1 MIQSRLI
8 QSKSIQ
14 KIRTICR
21 QFLLFFVVALVVCCS
36 LTEVASASAIKTV
49 RSFHNAQKTRV
60 VLDLDSKPNYATSL
74 SQNRAVFSIRVR
86 NLSKAALSP
95 SKVPLSSQS
104 CVKAVQRRIE
114 KNDVRYLFSLNG
126 CAVPKTFVLAPKG
139 GNNDYRL
146 VIDFENGDSSG
157 ANSASS
163 SSSNSTSK
171 NSSSNLSNAST
182 TKIVTKTD
190 GTVIKDTVVSSTKTV
205 NGKLDTSVPLS
216 TYERDLFIKYSTV
229 SKDGFRSMS
238 TANAQKYQQELTKL
252 RSDYKKAQA
261 QKTAEQG
268 RVKTTITK
276 NTKTNTKSKIQSQ
289 DVEELV
295 SDASAPPVPVQATP
309 VSRPF
314 IIAIDAGHG
323 GKDPGAIGKRGVRE
337 KNVTLAISKALYSY
351 INSNKQFRGTLTRSR
366 DVFVDL
372 DRRSEI
378 ARLRKADLLIS
389 IHADSVASGSSTARG
404 ASVLVL
410 SENRAV
416 RENGKILRNNNQ
428 KKLIG
433 GAGEVMDQSVGNPYL
448 ATAILDMSSTNSRSE
463 GNLLAQEILHQLS
476 AFTHVRKSQPIKAS
490 LAVLKAPDIPSLLI
504 ETGYLSNRYE
514 EIQLNQPNY
523 QKQIAYRIYLG
534 IKSYYEKYPAQ
545 KLRSR
550 QESYART
557 KNMTNNKGT
566 TKSVTVK
573 KGESLGLIAKRY
585 GTTTAQ
591 LKKLNSLK
599 SDTVHVGQVLY
610 LP

>member
-1 MIQSRLI
+1 M
-8 QSKSIQ
+8 
-14 KIRTICR
+14 
-21 QFLLFFVVALVVCCS
+21 VCCTF
-36 LTEVASASAIKTV
+36 TEVASASAIKSV

-86 NLSKAALSP
+86 NLSKVALSP
-95 SKVPLSSQS
+95 SNVPLSSQS
-104 CVKAVQRRIE
+104 CVRGVQRRIE
-114 KNDVRYLFSLNG
+114 KNDVRYLFSLNR

-146 VIDFENGDSSG
+146 VIDFENSSEATFS
-157 ANSASS
+157 ANA
-163 SSSNSTSK
+163 TVK
-171 NSSSNLSNAST
+171 NT
-182 TKIVTKTD
+182 VTKTASN
-190 GTVIKDTVVSSTKTV
+190 GTVIKDTVVSTSKTV
-205 NGKLDTSVPLS
+205 NGKLDTTVPLS
-216 TYERDLFIKYSTV
+216 TYERDLFIKYTTV

-238 TANAQKYQQELTKL
+238 TANAAKYQQELAKL

-261 QKTAEQG
+261 QKTSEQG

-276 NTKTNTKSKIQSQ
+276 NTKTNTKTKIQSH

-416 RENGKILRNNNQ
+416 RENGKILRNNKQ

-557 KNMTNNKGT
+557 KNMTKNGGT
-566 TKSVTVK
+566 AKSVTVK
-573 KGESLGLIAKRY
+573 KGESLGLIAKQY
-585 GTTTAQ
+585 GTTIAQ

>member
-1 MIQSRLI
+1 M
-8 QSKSIQ
+8 
-14 KIRTICR
+14 
-21 QFLLFFVVALVVCCS
+21 VCCTF
-36 LTEVASASAIKTV
+36 TEVASASAIKSV
-49 RSFHNAQKTRV
+49 RSFHNAHKTRV

-95 SKVPLSSQS
+95 SNVPLSSQS
-104 CVKAVQRRIE
+104 CVRGVQRRIE
-114 KNDVRYLFSLNG
+114 KNDVRYLFSLNR
-126 CAVPKTFVLAPKG
+126 CAVPKIFVLAPKG

-146 VIDFENGDSSG
+146 VIDFENSSEATFS
-157 ANSASS
+157 ANA
-163 SSSNSTSK
+163 TVK
-171 NSSSNLSNAST
+171 NT
-182 TKIVTKTD
+182 VTKTASN
-190 GTVIKDTVVSSTKTV
+190 GTVIKDTVVSTSKTV
-205 NGKLDTSVPLS
+205 NGKLDTTVPLS
-216 TYERDLFIKYSTV
+216 TYERDLFIKYTTV

-238 TANAQKYQQELTKL
+238 TANAAKYQQELAKL

-261 QKTAEQG
+261 QKTSEQG

-276 NTKTNTKSKIQSQ
+276 NTKTNTKTKIQSH

-416 RENGKILRNNNQ
+416 RENGKILRNNKQ

-557 KNMTNNKGT
+557 KNMTKNGGT
-566 TKSVTVK
+566 AKSVTVK

-585 GTTTAQ
+585 GTTIAQ

>member
-1 MIQSRLI
+1 MNNFCKLI

-21 QFLLFFVVALVVCCS
+21 QFLLFFAVALVVCCTF
-36 LTEVASASAIKTV
+36 TEVASASAIKSV

-74 SQNRAVFSIRVR
+74 SQNRAVFSIRIR

-95 SKVPLSSQS
+95 SNVPLSSQS
-104 CVKAVQRRIE
+104 CVRGVQRRIE
-114 KNDVRYLFSLNG
+114 KNDVRYLFSLNR

-146 VIDFENGDSSG
+146 VIDFENISEATFS
-157 ANSASS
+157 ANA
-163 SSSNSTSK
+163 TVK
-171 NSSSNLSNAST
+171 NT
-182 TKIVTKTD
+182 VTKTASN
-190 GTVIKDTVVSSTKTV
+190 GTVIKDTVVSTSKTV
-205 NGKLDTSVPLS
+205 NGKLDTTVPLS
-216 TYERDLFIKYSTV
+216 TYERDLFIKYTTV
-229 SKDGFRSMS
+229 SRDGFRSMS
-238 TANAQKYQQELTKL
+238 TANAAKYQQELAKL

-261 QKTAEQG
+261 QKIAEQG
-268 RVKTTITK
+268 RVKSTITK
-276 NTKTNTKSKIQSQ
+276 NTKTNTKTKIQSH

-337 KNVTLAISKALYSY
+337 KNVTLAISKALYRY

-416 RENGKILRNNNQ
+416 RENGKILRNNKQ

-433 GAGEVMDQSVGNPYL
+433 GAGEVMDQNVGNPYL

-557 KNMTNNKGT
+557 KNMTKNGGT
-566 TKSVTVK
+566 AKSVTVK

-585 GTTTAQ
+585 GTTIAQ

>member
-1 MIQSRLI
+1 MKHLFNDFCRPVEYCKKVCSR
-8 QSKSIQ
+8 
-14 KIRTICR
+14 
-21 QFLLFFVVALVVCCS
+21 FLLLFTVALVLCGF
-36 LTEVASASAIKTV
+36 LAEAASASAIKTV
-49 RSFHNAQKTRV
+49 RSFHNSQKTRV
-60 VLDLDSKPNYATSL
+60 VLDLDSKPDYATSL

-86 NLSKAALSP
+86 NLSKASLAP
-95 SKVPLSSQS
+95 SKISLSSQS
-104 CVKAVQRRIE
+104 CVKGVQRRIE
-114 KNDVRYLFSLNG
+114 KNDVRYLFSLKG

-139 GNNDYRL
+139 NGSDYRL
-146 VIDFENGDSSG
+146 VLDFENDLESVSQG
-157 ANSASS
+157 AASS
-163 SSSNSTSK
+163 K
-171 NSSSNLSNAST
+171 NT
-182 TKIVTKTD
+182 VIKTAAD
-190 GTVIKDTVVSSTKTV
+190 GTVIKDTIVSSSKTV
-205 NGKLDTSVPLS
+205 NGKLDTSVPLA
-216 TYERDLFIKYSTV
+216 TYERDLFIRYSTV
-229 SKDGFRSMS
+229 SKDGFRTMS
-238 TANAQKYQQELTKL
+238 TANAAKYQRELAKL

-261 QKTAEQG
+261 QKTASANQG
-268 RVKTTITK
+268 RVQTTITRK
-276 NTKTNTKSKIQSQ
+276 NTTKAKIQSQ

-314 IIAIDAGHG
+314 IIAIDPGHG

-416 RENGKILRNNNQ
+416 RENGKILRNNKQ

-545 KLRSR
+545 KLKSR

-557 KNMTNNKGT
+557 KNMTRNSG
-566 TKSVTVK
+566 SVRSVIVK
-573 KGESLGLIAKRY
+573 KGESLGLIARKY
-585 GTTTAQ
+585 GTTIAT
-591 LKKLNSLK
+591 LKKVNSLK
-599 SDTVHVGQVLY
+599 SDTVHVGQVIY

>member
-1 MIQSRLI
+1 MNNFCKLI

-21 QFLLFFVVALVVCCS
+21 QFLLFFAVALVVCCTF
-36 LTEVASASAIKTV
+36 TEVASASAIKSV

-86 NLSKAALSP
+86 NLSKATLSP

-104 CVKAVQRRIE
+104 CVKGVQRRIE

-146 VIDFENGDSSG
+146 VIDFENSSD
-157 ANSASS
+157 ATAFTNA
-163 SSSNSTSK
+163 TVK
-171 NSSSNLSNAST
+171 NA
-182 TKIVTKTD
+182 VTKTASN
-190 GTVIKDTVVSSTKTV
+190 GTVIKDTVVSTSKTV
-205 NGKLDTSVPLS
+205 NGKLDTTVPLS
-216 TYERDLFIKYSTV
+216 TYERDLFIKYTTV

-238 TANAQKYQQELTKL
+238 TANAAKYQQELAKL

-261 QKTAEQG
+261 QKTSEQG

-276 NTKTNTKSKIQSQ
+276 NTKTNTKTKIQSH

-337 KNVTLAISKALYSY
+337 KNVTLAISKALYRY

-416 RENGKILRNNNQ
+416 RENGKILRNNKQ

-557 KNMTNNKGT
+557 KNMTKNGGT
-566 TKSVTVK
+566 AKSVTVK

-585 GTTTAQ
+585 GTTIAQ

>member
-1 MIQSRLI
+1 M
-8 QSKSIQ
+8 
-14 KIRTICR
+14 
-21 QFLLFFVVALVVCCS
+21 VCCTF
-36 LTEVASASAIKTV
+36 TEVASASAIKSV
-49 RSFHNAQKTRV
+49 RSFHNAQETRV

-95 SKVPLSSQS
+95 SNVPLSSQS
-104 CVKAVQRRIE
+104 CVRGVQRRIE
-114 KNDVRYLFSLNG
+114 KNDVRYLFSLNR
-126 CAVPKTFVLAPKG
+126 CAVPKIFVLAPKG

-146 VIDFENGDSSG
+146 VIDFENSSEATFS
-157 ANSASS
+157 ANA
-163 SSSNSTSK
+163 TVK
-171 NSSSNLSNAST
+171 NT
-182 TKIVTKTD
+182 VTKTASN
-190 GTVIKDTVVSSTKTV
+190 GTVIKDTVVSTSKTV
-205 NGKLDTSVPLS
+205 NGKLDTTVPLS
-216 TYERDLFIKYSTV
+216 TYERDLFIKYTTV
-229 SKDGFRSMS
+229 SRDGFRSMS
-238 TANAQKYQQELTKL
+238 TANAAKYQQELAKL

-261 QKTAEQG
+261 QKIAEQG
-268 RVKTTITK
+268 RVKSTITK
-276 NTKTNTKSKIQSQ
+276 NTKTNTKTKIQSH

-416 RENGKILRNNNQ
+416 RENGKILRNNKQ

-557 KNMTNNKGT
+557 KNMTKNGGT
-566 TKSVTVK
+566 AKSVTVK

-585 GTTTAQ
+585 GTTIAQ

>member
-1 MIQSRLI
+1 M
-8 QSKSIQ
+8 
-14 KIRTICR
+14 
-21 QFLLFFVVALVVCCS
+21 VCCTF
-36 LTEVASASAIKTV
+36 TEVASASAIKSV

-95 SKVPLSSQS
+95 SNVPLSSQS
-104 CVKAVQRRIE
+104 CVRGVQRRIE
-114 KNDVRYLFSLNG
+114 KNDVRYLFSLNR
-126 CAVPKTFVLAPKG
+126 CAVPKIFVLAPKG

-146 VIDFENGDSSG
+146 VIDFENGSEATFS
-157 ANSASS
+157 ANA
-163 SSSNSTSK
+163 TVK
-171 NSSSNLSNAST
+171 NT
-182 TKIVTKTD
+182 VTKTASN
-190 GTVIKDTVVSSTKTV
+190 GTVIKDTVVSTSKTV
-205 NGKLDTSVPLS
+205 NGKLDTTVPLS
-216 TYERDLFIKYSTV
+216 TYERDLFIKYTTV

-238 TANAQKYQQELTKL
+238 TANAAKYQQELAKL

-261 QKTAEQG
+261 QKTSEQG

-276 NTKTNTKSKIQSQ
+276 NTKTNTKTKIQSH

-416 RENGKILRNNNQ
+416 RENGKILRNNKQ

-557 KNMTNNKGT
+557 KNMTKNGGT
-566 TKSVTVK
+566 AKSVTVK

-585 GTTTAQ
+585 GTTIAQ
-591 LKKLNSLK
+591 LKKINSLK

>member
-1 MIQSRLI
+1 MKHLLNNFCKLI

-21 QFLLFFVVALVVCCS
+21 QFLLFFAVALVVCCTF
-36 LTEVASASAIKTV
+36 TEVASASAIKSV

-95 SKVPLSSQS
+95 SNVPLSSRS
-104 CVKAVQRRIE
+104 CVRGVQRRIE
-114 KNDVRYLFSLNG
+114 KNDVRYLFSLNR
-126 CAVPKTFVLAPKG
+126 CAVPKIFVLAPKG

-146 VIDFENGDSSG
+146 VIDFENSSEATFS
-157 ANSASS
+157 ANE
-163 SSSNSTSK
+163 TVK
-171 NSSSNLSNAST
+171 NT
-182 TKIVTKTD
+182 VTKTASN
-190 GTVIKDTVVSSTKTV
+190 GTVIKDTVVSTSKTV
-205 NGKLDTSVPLS
+205 NGKLDTTVPLS
-216 TYERDLFIKYSTV
+216 TYERDLFIKYTTV

-238 TANAQKYQQELTKL
+238 TANAAKYQQELAKL

-261 QKTAEQG
+261 QKTSEQG

-276 NTKTNTKSKIQSQ
+276 NTKTNTKTKIQSH

-416 RENGKILRNNNQ
+416 RENGKILRNNKQ

-557 KNMTNNKGT
+557 KNMTKNGGT
-566 TKSVTVK
+566 AKSVTVK

-585 GTTTAQ
+585 GTTIAQ
-591 LKKLNSLK
+591 LKKINSLK

>member
-1 MIQSRLI
+1 MNNFCKLI

-21 QFLLFFVVALVVCCS
+21 QFLLFFAVALVVCCTF
-36 LTEVASASAIKTV
+36 TEVASASAIKSV

-95 SKVPLSSQS
+95 SNVPLSSQS
-104 CVKAVQRRIE
+104 CVRGVQRRIE
-114 KNDVRYLFSLNG
+114 KNDVRYLFSLNR
-126 CAVPKTFVLAPKG
+126 CAVPKIFVLAPKG

-146 VIDFENGDSSG
+146 VIDFENSSEATFS
-157 ANSASS
+157 ANA
-163 SSSNSTSK
+163 TVK
-171 NSSSNLSNAST
+171 NT
-182 TKIVTKTD
+182 VTKTASN
-190 GTVIKDTVVSSTKTV
+190 GTVIKDTVVSTSKTV
-205 NGKLDTSVPLS
+205 NGKLDTTVPLS
-216 TYERDLFIKYSTV
+216 TYERDLFIKYTTV

-238 TANAQKYQQELTKL
+238 TANAAKYQQELAKL
-252 RSDYKKAQA
+252 RSDYKKTQA
-261 QKTAEQG
+261 QKTSEQG

-276 NTKTNTKSKIQSQ
+276 NTKTNTKTKIQSH

-337 KNVTLAISKALYSY
+337 KNVTLAISKALYRY

-416 RENGKILRNNNQ
+416 RENGKILRNNKQ

-545 KLRSR
+545 KIRSR

-557 KNMTNNKGT
+557 KNMTKNGGT
-566 TKSVTVK
+566 AKSVTVK

-585 GTTTAQ
+585 GTTIAQ

>member
-1 MIQSRLI
+1 M
-8 QSKSIQ
+8 
-14 KIRTICR
+14 
-21 QFLLFFVVALVVCCS
+21 VCCTF
-36 LTEVASASAIKTV
+36 TEVASASAIKSV

-95 SKVPLSSQS
+95 SNVPLSSQS
-104 CVKAVQRRIE
+104 CVRGVQRRIE
-114 KNDVRYLFSLNG
+114 KNDVRYLFSLNR
-126 CAVPKTFVLAPKG
+126 CAVPKIFVLAPKG
-139 GNNDYRL
+139 GNNNYRL
-146 VIDFENGDSSG
+146 VIDFENSSEATFS
-157 ANSASS
+157 ANA
-163 SSSNSTSK
+163 TVK
-171 NSSSNLSNAST
+171 NT
-182 TKIVTKTD
+182 VTKTASN
-190 GTVIKDTVVSSTKTV
+190 GTVIKDTVVSTSKTV
-205 NGKLDTSVPLS
+205 NGKLDTTVPLS
-216 TYERDLFIKYSTV
+216 TYERDLFIKYTTV

-238 TANAQKYQQELTKL
+238 TANAAKYQQELAKL

-261 QKTAEQG
+261 QKIAEQG
-268 RVKTTITK
+268 RVKSTITK
-276 NTKTNTKSKIQSQ
+276 NTKTNTKTKIQSH

-416 RENGKILRNNNQ
+416 RENGKILRNNKQ

-557 KNMTNNKGT
+557 KNMTKNGGT
-566 TKSVTVK
+566 AKSVTVK

-585 GTTTAQ
+585 GTTIAQ

>member
-1 MIQSRLI
+1 M
-8 QSKSIQ
+8 
-14 KIRTICR
+14 
-21 QFLLFFVVALVVCCS
+21 VCCTF
-36 LTEVASASAIKTV
+36 TEVASASAIKSV

-95 SKVPLSSQS
+95 SNVPLSSQS
-104 CVKAVQRRIE
+104 CVRGVQRRIE
-114 KNDVRYLFSLNG
+114 KNDVRYLFSLNR
-126 CAVPKTFVLAPKG
+126 CAVPKIFVLAPKG

-146 VIDFENGDSSG
+146 VIDFENSSEATFS
-157 ANSASS
+157 ANE
-163 SSSNSTSK
+163 TVK
-171 NSSSNLSNAST
+171 NT
-182 TKIVTKTD
+182 VTKTASN
-190 GTVIKDTVVSSTKTV
+190 GTVIKDTVVSTSKTV
-205 NGKLDTSVPLS
+205 NGKLDTTVPLS
-216 TYERDLFIKYSTV
+216 TYERDLFIKYTTV

-238 TANAQKYQQELTKL
+238 TANAAKYQQELAKL
-252 RSDYKKAQA
+252 RSDYKKAQS
-261 QKTAEQG
+261 QKTSEQG

-276 NTKTNTKSKIQSQ
+276 NTKTNTKTKIQSH

-416 RENGKILRNNNQ
+416 RENGKILRNNKQ

-557 KNMTNNKGT
+557 KNMTKNGGT
-566 TKSVTVK
+566 AKSVTVK

-585 GTTTAQ
+585 GTTIAQ

>member
-1 MIQSRLI
+1 MKHLLNNFCKLI

-14 KIRTICR
+14 KIRAICR
-21 QFLLFFVVALVVCCS
+21 QFLLFFAVALVVCCTF
-36 LTEVASASAIKTV
+36 TEVASASAIKSV

-95 SKVPLSSQS
+95 SNVPLSSQS
-104 CVKAVQRRIE
+104 CVRGVQRRIE
-114 KNDVRYLFSLNG
+114 KNDVRYLFSLNR
-126 CAVPKTFVLAPKG
+126 CAVPKIFVLAPKG

-146 VIDFENGDSSG
+146 VIDFENSSEATFS
-157 ANSASS
+157 ANA
-163 SSSNSTSK
+163 TVK
-171 NSSSNLSNAST
+171 NT
-182 TKIVTKTD
+182 VTKTASN
-190 GTVIKDTVVSSTKTV
+190 GTVIKDTVVSTSKTV
-205 NGKLDTSVPLS
+205 NGKLDTTVPLS
-216 TYERDLFIKYSTV
+216 TYERDLFIKYTTV

-238 TANAQKYQQELTKL
+238 TANVAKYQQELAKL

-261 QKTAEQG
+261 QKTSEQG

-276 NTKTNTKSKIQSQ
+276 NTKTNTKTKIQSH

-416 RENGKILRNNNQ
+416 RENGKILRNNKQ

-557 KNMTNNKGT
+557 KNMTKNGGT
-566 TKSVTVK
+566 AKSVTVK

-585 GTTTAQ
+585 GTTIAQ

>member
-1 MIQSRLI
+1 MNNFCKLI

-21 QFLLFFVVALVVCCS
+21 QFLLFFAVALVVCCTF
-36 LTEVASASAIKTV
+36 TEVASASAIKSV

-74 SQNRAVFSIRVR
+74 SQNRAVFSIRIR

-95 SKVPLSSQS
+95 SNVPLSSQS
-104 CVKAVQRRIE
+104 CVRGVQRRIE
-114 KNDVRYLFSLNG
+114 KNDVRYLFSLNR

-146 VIDFENGDSSG
+146 VIDFENISEATFS
-157 ANSASS
+157 ANA
-163 SSSNSTSK
+163 TVK
-171 NSSSNLSNAST
+171 NT
-182 TKIVTKTD
+182 VTKTASN
-190 GTVIKDTVVSSTKTV
+190 GTVIKDTVVSTSKTV
-205 NGKLDTSVPLS
+205 NGKLDTTVPLS
-216 TYERDLFIKYSTV
+216 TYERDLFIKYTTV
-229 SKDGFRSMS
+229 SRDGFRSMS
-238 TANAQKYQQELTKL
+238 TANAAKYQQELAKL

-261 QKTAEQG
+261 QKIAEQG
-268 RVKTTITK
+268 RVKSTITK
-276 NTKTNTKSKIQSQ
+276 NTKTNTKTKIQSH

-337 KNVTLAISKALYSY
+337 KNVTLAISKALYRY

-416 RENGKILRNNNQ
+416 RENGKILRNNKQ

-557 KNMTNNKGT
+557 KNMTKNGGT
-566 TKSVTVK
+566 AKSVTVK

-585 GTTTAQ
+585 GSTIAQ

>member
-1 MIQSRLI
+1 MNNFCKLI

-21 QFLLFFVVALVVCCS
+21 QFLLFFAVALVVCCTF
-36 LTEVASASAIKTV
+36 TEVASASAIKSV

-86 NLSKAALSP
+86 NLSKATLSP
-95 SKVPLSSQS
+95 SNVPLSSQS
-104 CVKAVQRRIE
+104 CVRGVQRRIE
-114 KNDVRYLFSLNG
+114 KNDVRYLFSLNR
-126 CAVPKTFVLAPKG
+126 CAVPKIFVLAPKG

-146 VIDFENGDSSG
+146 VIDFENSSEATFS
-157 ANSASS
+157 ANA
-163 SSSNSTSK
+163 TVK
-171 NSSSNLSNAST
+171 NT
-182 TKIVTKTD
+182 VTKTASN
-190 GTVIKDTVVSSTKTV
+190 GTVIKDTVVSTSKTV
-205 NGKLDTSVPLS
+205 NGKLDTTVPLS
-216 TYERDLFIKYSTV
+216 TYERDLFIKYTTV

-238 TANAQKYQQELTKL
+238 TANATKYQQELAKL

-261 QKTAEQG
+261 QKTSEQG

-276 NTKTNTKSKIQSQ
+276 NTKTNTKTKIQSH

-416 RENGKILRNNNQ
+416 RENGKILRNNKQ

-557 KNMTNNKGT
+557 KNMTKNGGT
-566 TKSVTVK
+566 AKSVTVK

-585 GTTTAQ
+585 GTTIAQ
-591 LKKLNSLK
+591 LKKINSLK

>member
-1 MIQSRLI
+1 MKHLLNNFCKLI

-21 QFLLFFVVALVVCCS
+21 QFLLFFAVALVVCCTF
-36 LTEVASASAIKTV
+36 TEVASASAIKSV

-60 VLDLDSKPNYATSL
+60 VLDLDSKPSYATSL

-95 SKVPLSSQS
+95 SNVPLSSQS
-104 CVKAVQRRIE
+104 CVRGVQRRIE
-114 KNDVRYLFSLNG
+114 KNDVRYQFSLNR

-146 VIDFENGDSSG
+146 VIDFENISEATFS
-157 ANSASS
+157 ANA
-163 SSSNSTSK
+163 TVK
-171 NSSSNLSNAST
+171 NT
-182 TKIVTKTD
+182 VTKTASN
-190 GTVIKDTVVSSTKTV
+190 GTVIKDTVVSTSKTV
-205 NGKLDTSVPLS
+205 NGKLDTTVPLS
-216 TYERDLFIKYSTV
+216 TYERDLFIKYTTV
-229 SKDGFRSMS
+229 SRDGFRSMS
-238 TANAQKYQQELTKL
+238 TANAAKYQQELAKL

-261 QKTAEQG
+261 QKIAEHG
-268 RVKTTITK
+268 RVKSTITK
-276 NTKTNTKSKIQSQ
+276 NTKTNTKTKIQSH

-337 KNVTLAISKALYSY
+337 KNVTLAISKALYRY

-416 RENGKILRNNNQ
+416 RENGKILRNNKQ

-534 IKSYYEKYPAQ
+534 IQSYYEKYPAQ

-557 KNMTNNKGT
+557 KNMTKNGGT
-566 TKSVTVK
+566 AKSVTVK

-585 GTTTAQ
+585 GTTIAQ

>member
-1 MIQSRLI
+1 MKHLLNNFCKLI

-21 QFLLFFVVALVVCCS
+21 QFLLFFAVALVVCCTF
-36 LTEVASASAIKTV
+36 TEVASASAIKSV

-74 SQNRAVFSIRVR
+74 SQNRAVFSIRIR

-95 SKVPLSSQS
+95 SNVPLSSQS
-104 CVKAVQRRIE
+104 CVRGVQRRIE
-114 KNDVRYLFSLNG
+114 KNDVRYLFSLNR
-126 CAVPKTFVLAPKG
+126 CAVPKIFVLAPKG

-146 VIDFENGDSSG
+146 VIDFENSSEATFS
-157 ANSASS
+157 ANA
-163 SSSNSTSK
+163 TVK
-171 NSSSNLSNAST
+171 NT
-182 TKIVTKTD
+182 VTKTASN
-190 GTVIKDTVVSSTKTV
+190 GTVIKDTVVSTSKTV
-205 NGKLDTSVPLS
+205 NGKLDTTVPLS
-216 TYERDLFIKYSTV
+216 TYERDLFIKYTTV

-238 TANAQKYQQELTKL
+238 TANAAKYQQELAKL

-261 QKTAEQG
+261 QKTSEQG

-276 NTKTNTKSKIQSQ
+276 NTKTNTKTKIQSH

-416 RENGKILRNNNQ
+416 RENGKILRNNKQ

-557 KNMTNNKGT
+557 KNMTKNGGT
-566 TKSVTVK
+566 AKSVTVK

-585 GTTTAQ
+585 GTTIAQ
-591 LKKLNSLK
+591 LKKINSLK

>member
-1 MIQSRLI
+1 M
-8 QSKSIQ
+8 
-14 KIRTICR
+14 
-21 QFLLFFVVALVVCCS
+21 VCCTF
-36 LTEVASASAIKTV
+36 TEVASASAIKSV

-95 SKVPLSSQS
+95 SNVPLSSQS
-104 CVKAVQRRIE
+104 CVRGVQRRIE
-114 KNDVRYLFSLNG
+114 KNDVRYLFSLNR
-126 CAVPKTFVLAPKG
+126 CAVPKIFVLAPKG

-146 VIDFENGDSSG
+146 VIDFENSSEATFS
-157 ANSASS
+157 ANA
-163 SSSNSTSK
+163 TVK
-171 NSSSNLSNAST
+171 NT
-182 TKIVTKTD
+182 VTKTASN
-190 GTVIKDTVVSSTKTV
+190 GTVIKDTVVSTSKTV
-205 NGKLDTSVPLS
+205 NGKLDTTVPLS
-216 TYERDLFIKYSTV
+216 TYERDLFIKYTTV

-238 TANAQKYQQELTKL
+238 TANAAKYQKELAKL

-261 QKTAEQG
+261 QKTSEQG

-276 NTKTNTKSKIQSQ
+276 NTKTNTKTKIQSH

-416 RENGKILRNNNQ
+416 RENGKILRNNKQ

-557 KNMTNNKGT
+557 KNMTKNGGT
-566 TKSVTVK
+566 AKSVTVK

-585 GTTTAQ
+585 GTTIAQ

>member
-1 MIQSRLI
+1 MI

-21 QFLLFFVVALVVCCS
+21 QFLLFFAVALVVCCTF
-36 LTEVASASAIKTV
+36 TEVASASAIKSV

-95 SKVPLSSQS
+95 SNVPLSSQS
-104 CVKAVQRRIE
+104 CVRGVQRRIE
-114 KNDVRYLFSLNG
+114 KNDVRYLFSLNR
-126 CAVPKTFVLAPKG
+126 CAVPKIFVLAPKG

-146 VIDFENGDSSG
+146 VIDFENSSEATFS
-157 ANSASS
+157 ANA
-163 SSSNSTSK
+163 TVK
-171 NSSSNLSNAST
+171 NT
-182 TKIVTKTD
+182 VTKTASN
-190 GTVIKDTVVSSTKTV
+190 GTVIKDTVVSTSKTV
-205 NGKLDTSVPLS
+205 NGKLDTTVPLS
-216 TYERDLFIKYSTV
+216 TYERDLFIKYTTV

-238 TANAQKYQQELTKL
+238 TANAAKYQQELAKL

-261 QKTAEQG
+261 QKTSEQG

-276 NTKTNTKSKIQSQ
+276 NTKTNTKTKIQSH

-416 RENGKILRNNNQ
+416 RENGKILRNNKQ

-557 KNMTNNKGT
+557 KNMTKNGGT
-566 TKSVTVK
+566 AKSVTVK

-585 GTTTAQ
+585 GTTIAQ

>member
-1 MIQSRLI
+1 M
-8 QSKSIQ
+8 
-14 KIRTICR
+14 
-21 QFLLFFVVALVVCCS
+21 VCCTF
-36 LTEVASASAIKTV
+36 TEVASASAIKSV

-95 SKVPLSSQS
+95 SNVPLSSQS
-104 CVKAVQRRIE
+104 CVRGVQRRID
-114 KNDVRYLFSLNG
+114 KNDVRYLFSLNR
-126 CAVPKTFVLAPKG
+126 CAVPKIFVLAPKG

-146 VIDFENGDSSG
+146 VIDFENSSEATFS
-157 ANSASS
+157 ANATVKNTVIKTAS
-163 SSSNSTSK
+163 N
-171 NSSSNLSNAST
+171 
-182 TKIVTKTD
+182 
-190 GTVIKDTVVSSTKTV
+190 GTVIKDTVVSTSKTV
-205 NGKLDTSVPLS
+205 NGKLDTTVPLS
-216 TYERDLFIKYSTV
+216 TYERDLFIKYTTV

-238 TANAQKYQQELTKL
+238 TANAAKYQQELAKL

-261 QKTAEQG
+261 QKTSEQG

-276 NTKTNTKSKIQSQ
+276 NTKTNTKTKIQSH

-337 KNVTLAISKALYSY
+337 KNVTLAISKALYRY

-416 RENGKILRNNNQ
+416 RENGKILRNNKQ

-557 KNMTNNKGT
+557 KNMTKNGGT
-566 TKSVTVK
+566 AKSVTVK

-585 GTTTAQ
+585 GTTIAQ

>member
-1 MIQSRLI
+1 MKHLLNNYCKLI
-8 QSKSIQ
+8 QSKTIQ

-21 QFLLFFVVALVVCCS
+21 QFLLFFAVALVVCCTF
-36 LTEVASASAIKTV
+36 TEVASASAIKSV

-86 NLSKAALSP
+86 NLSKATLSP

-104 CVKAVQRRIE
+104 CVKGVQRRIE

-146 VIDFENGDSSG
+146 VIDFENSSD
-157 ANSASS
+157 ATAFTNA
-163 SSSNSTSK
+163 TVK
-171 NSSSNLSNAST
+171 NA
-182 TKIVTKTD
+182 VTKTASN
-190 GTVIKDTVVSSTKTV
+190 GTVIKDTVVSTSKTV
-205 NGKLDTSVPLS
+205 NGKLDTTVPLS
-216 TYERDLFIKYSTV
+216 TYERDLFIKYTTV

-238 TANAQKYQQELTKL
+238 TANAAKYQQELSKL

-276 NTKTNTKSKIQSQ
+276 NSKTNTKPKIQSH

-416 RENGKILRNNNQ
+416 RENGKILRNNKQ

-557 KNMTNNKGT
+557 KNMTKNGGT
-566 TKSVTVK
+566 AKRVTIK

>member
-1 MIQSRLI
+1 M
-8 QSKSIQ
+8 
-14 KIRTICR
+14 
-21 QFLLFFVVALVVCCS
+21 VCCTF
-36 LTEVASASAIKTV
+36 TEVASASAIKSV

-95 SKVPLSSQS
+95 SNVPLSSQS
-104 CVKAVQRRIE
+104 CVRGVQRRIE
-114 KNDVRYLFSLNG
+114 KNDVRYLFSLNR
-126 CAVPKTFVLAPKG
+126 CAVPKIFVLAPKG

-146 VIDFENGDSSG
+146 VIDFE
-157 ANSASS
+157 SS
-163 SSSNSTSK
+163 SEATFSANATVK
-171 NSSSNLSNAST
+171 NT
-182 TKIVTKTD
+182 VTKTASN
-190 GTVIKDTVVSSTKTV
+190 GTVIKDTVVSTSKTV
-205 NGKLDTSVPLS
+205 NGKLDTTVPLS
-216 TYERDLFIKYSTV
+216 TYERDLFIKYTTV

-238 TANAQKYQQELTKL
+238 TANAAKYQQELAKL

-261 QKTAEQG
+261 QKTSEQG

-276 NTKTNTKSKIQSQ
+276 NTKTNTKTKIQSH

-389 IHADSVASGSSTARG
+389 IHADSVASGCSTARG

-416 RENGKILRNNNQ
+416 RENGKILRNNKQ

-557 KNMTNNKGT
+557 KNMTKNGGT
-566 TKSVTVK
+566 AKSVTVK

-585 GTTTAQ
+585 GTTIAQ

>member
-1 MIQSRLI
+1 M
-8 QSKSIQ
+8 
-14 KIRTICR
+14 
-21 QFLLFFVVALVVCCS
+21 VCCTF
-36 LTEVASASAIKTV
+36 TEVASASAIKSV

-95 SKVPLSSQS
+95 SNVPLSSQS
-104 CVKAVQRRIE
+104 CVRGVQRRIE
-114 KNDVRYLFSLNG
+114 KNDVRYLFSLNR
-126 CAVPKTFVLAPKG
+126 CAVPKIFVLAPKG

-146 VIDFENGDSSG
+146 VIDFENSSEATFS
-157 ANSASS
+157 ANA
-163 SSSNSTSK
+163 TVK
-171 NSSSNLSNAST
+171 NT
-182 TKIVTKTD
+182 VTKTASN
-190 GTVIKDTVVSSTKTV
+190 GTVIKDTVVSTSKTV
-205 NGKLDTSVPLS
+205 NGKLDTTVPLS
-216 TYERDLFIKYSTV
+216 TYERDLFIKYTTV

-238 TANAQKYQQELTKL
+238 TANAAKYQQELAKL

-261 QKTAEQG
+261 QKTSEQG

-276 NTKTNTKSKIQSQ
+276 NTKTNTKTKIQSH

-416 RENGKILRNNNQ
+416 RENGKILRNNKQ

-557 KNMTNNKGT
+557 KNMTKNGGT
-566 TKSVTVK
+566 AKSVTVK

-585 GTTTAQ
+585 GTTIAQ
-591 LKKLNSLK
+591 LKKINSLK
-599 SDTVHVGQVLY
+599 SDTVHVGKVLY

>member
-1 MIQSRLI
+1 MNNFCKLI

-21 QFLLFFVVALVVCCS
+21 QFLLFFAVALVVCCTF
-36 LTEVASASAIKTV
+36 TEVASASAIKSV

-74 SQNRAVFSIRVR
+74 SQNRAVFSIRIR

-95 SKVPLSSQS
+95 SNVPLSSQS
-104 CVKAVQRRIE
+104 CVRGVQRRIE
-114 KNDVRYLFSLNG
+114 KNDVRYLFSLNR
-126 CAVPKTFVLAPKG
+126 CAVPKIFVLAPKG

-146 VIDFENGDSSG
+146 VIDFENSSEATFS
-157 ANSASS
+157 ANA
-163 SSSNSTSK
+163 TVK
-171 NSSSNLSNAST
+171 NT
-182 TKIVTKTD
+182 VTKTASN
-190 GTVIKDTVVSSTKTV
+190 GTVIKDTVVSTSKTV
-205 NGKLDTSVPLS
+205 NGKLDTTVPLS
-216 TYERDLFIKYSTV
+216 TYERDLFIKYTTV

-238 TANAQKYQQELTKL
+238 TANAAKYQQELAKL

-261 QKTAEQG
+261 QKTSEQG

-276 NTKTNTKSKIQSQ
+276 NTKTNTKTKIQSH

-337 KNVTLAISKALYSY
+337 KNVTLAISKALYRY

-416 RENGKILRNNNQ
+416 RENGKILRNNKQ

-557 KNMTNNKGT
+557 KNMTKNGGT
-566 TKSVTVK
+566 AKSVTVK

-585 GTTTAQ
+585 GTTIAQ

>member
-1 MIQSRLI
+1 MNNFCKLI

-21 QFLLFFVVALVVCCS
+21 QFLLFFAVALVVCCTF
-36 LTEVASASAIKTV
+36 TEVASASAIKSV

-95 SKVPLSSQS
+95 SNVPLSSQS
-104 CVKAVQRRIE
+104 CVRGVQRRIE

-126 CAVPKTFVLAPKG
+126 CAVPKIFVLAPKG

-146 VIDFENGDSSG
+146 VIDFENSSEATFS
-157 ANSASS
+157 ANA
-163 SSSNSTSK
+163 TVK
-171 NSSSNLSNAST
+171 NT
-182 TKIVTKTD
+182 VTKTASN
-190 GTVIKDTVVSSTKTV
+190 GTVIKDTVVSTSKTV
-205 NGKLDTSVPLS
+205 NGKLDTTVPLS
-216 TYERDLFIKYSTV
+216 TYERDLFIKYTTV

-238 TANAQKYQQELTKL
+238 TANAAKYQQELAKL

-261 QKTAEQG
+261 QKTSEQG

-276 NTKTNTKSKIQSQ
+276 ITKTNTKTKIQSH

-337 KNVTLAISKALYSY
+337 KNVTLAISKALYRY

-416 RENGKILRNNNQ
+416 RENGKILRNNKQ

-557 KNMTNNKGT
+557 KNMTKNGGT
-566 TKSVTVK
+566 AKSVTVK

-585 GTTTAQ
+585 GTTIAQ

>member
-1 MIQSRLI
+1 MNNFCKLI

-21 QFLLFFVVALVVCCS
+21 QFLLFFAVALVVCCTF
-36 LTEVASASAIKTV
+36 TEVASASAIKSV

-95 SKVPLSSQS
+95 SNVPLSSQS
-104 CVKAVQRRIE
+104 CVRGVQRRIE
-114 KNDVRYLFSLNG
+114 KNDVRYLFSLNR
-126 CAVPKTFVLAPKG
+126 CAVPKIFVLAPKG

-146 VIDFENGDSSG
+146 VIDFENSSEATFS
-157 ANSASS
+157 ANA
-163 SSSNSTSK
+163 TIK
-171 NSSSNLSNAST
+171 NT
-182 TKIVTKTD
+182 VTKTASN
-190 GTVIKDTVVSSTKTV
+190 GTVIKDTVVSTSKTV
-205 NGKLDTSVPLS
+205 NGKLDTTVPLS
-216 TYERDLFIKYSTV
+216 TYERDLFIKYTTV

-238 TANAQKYQQELTKL
+238 TANAAKYQQELAKL

-261 QKTAEQG
+261 QKTSEQG

-276 NTKTNTKSKIQSQ
+276 NTKTNTKTKIQSH

-337 KNVTLAISKALYSY
+337 KNVTLAISKALYRY

-416 RENGKILRNNNQ
+416 RENGKILRNNKQ

-545 KLRSR
+545 KIRSR

-557 KNMTNNKGT
+557 KNMTKNGGT
-566 TKSVTVK
+566 AKSVTVK

-585 GTTTAQ
+585 GTTIAQ

>member
-1 MIQSRLI
+1 M
-8 QSKSIQ
+8 
-14 KIRTICR
+14 
-21 QFLLFFVVALVVCCS
+21 VCCTF
-36 LTEVASASAIKTV
+36 TEVASASAIKSV

-95 SKVPLSSQS
+95 SNVPLSSQS
-104 CVKAVQRRIE
+104 CVRGVQRRIE
-114 KNDVRYLFSLNG
+114 KNDVRYLFSLNR
-126 CAVPKTFVLAPKG
+126 CAVPKIFVLAPKG

-146 VIDFENGDSSG
+146 VIDFENSSEATFS
-157 ANSASS
+157 ANA
-163 SSSNSTSK
+163 TVK
-171 NSSSNLSNAST
+171 NT
-182 TKIVTKTD
+182 VTKTASN
-190 GTVIKDTVVSSTKTV
+190 GTVIKDTVVSTSKTV
-205 NGKLDTSVPLS
+205 NGKLDTTVPLS
-216 TYERDLFIKYSTV
+216 TYERDLFIKYTTV

-238 TANAQKYQQELTKL
+238 TANAAKYQQELAKL

-261 QKTAEQG
+261 QKTSEQG

-276 NTKTNTKSKIQSQ
+276 NTKTNTKTKIQSH

-389 IHADSVASGSSTARG
+389 IHTDSVASGSSTARG

-416 RENGKILRNNNQ
+416 RENGKILRNNKQ

-557 KNMTNNKGT
+557 KNMTKNGGT
-566 TKSVTVK
+566 AKSVTVK

-585 GTTTAQ
+585 GTTIAQ
-591 LKKLNSLK
+591 LKKINSLK

>member
-1 MIQSRLI
+1 MNNFCKLI

-21 QFLLFFVVALVVCCS
+21 QFLLFFAVALVVCCTF
-36 LTEVASASAIKTV
+36 TEVASASAIKSV

-95 SKVPLSSQS
+95 SNVPLSSQS
-104 CVKAVQRRIE
+104 CVRGVQRRIE
-114 KNDVRYLFSLNG
+114 KNDVRYLFSLNR
-126 CAVPKTFVLAPKG
+126 CAVPKIFVLAPKG

-146 VIDFENGDSSG
+146 VIDFENSSEATFS
-157 ANSASS
+157 ANE
-163 SSSNSTSK
+163 TVK
-171 NSSSNLSNAST
+171 NT
-182 TKIVTKTD
+182 VTKTASN
-190 GTVIKDTVVSSTKTV
+190 GTVIKDTVVSTSKTV
-205 NGKLDTSVPLS
+205 NGKLDTTVPLS
-216 TYERDLFIKYSTV
+216 TYERDLFIKYTTV

-238 TANAQKYQQELTKL
+238 TANAAKYQQELAKL

-261 QKTAEQG
+261 QKTSEQV

-276 NTKTNTKSKIQSQ
+276 NTKTNTKTKIQSH

-416 RENGKILRNNNQ
+416 RENGKILRNNKQ

-557 KNMTNNKGT
+557 KNMTKNGGT
-566 TKSVTVK
+566 AKSVTVK

-585 GTTTAQ
+585 GTTIAQ

>member
-1 MIQSRLI
+1 M
-8 QSKSIQ
+8 
-14 KIRTICR
+14 
-21 QFLLFFVVALVVCCS
+21 VCCTF
-36 LTEVASASAIKTV
+36 TEVASAFAIKSV

-60 VLDLDSKPNYATSL
+60 VLDLDSKPSYATSL

-95 SKVPLSSQS
+95 SNVPLSSQS
-104 CVKAVQRRIE
+104 CVRGVQRRIE
-114 KNDVRYLFSLNG
+114 KNDVRYQFSLNR

-146 VIDFENGDSSG
+146 VIDFENISEATFS
-157 ANSASS
+157 ANA
-163 SSSNSTSK
+163 TVK
-171 NSSSNLSNAST
+171 NT
-182 TKIVTKTD
+182 VTKTASN
-190 GTVIKDTVVSSTKTV
+190 GTVIKDTVVSTSKTV
-205 NGKLDTSVPLS
+205 NGKLDTTVPLS
-216 TYERDLFIKYSTV
+216 TYERDLFIKYTTV
-229 SKDGFRSMS
+229 SRDGFRSMS
-238 TANAQKYQQELTKL
+238 TANAAKYQQELAKL

-261 QKTAEQG
+261 QKIAEHG
-268 RVKTTITK
+268 RVKSTITK
-276 NTKTNTKSKIQSQ
+276 NTKTNTKTKIQSH

-337 KNVTLAISKALYSY
+337 KNVTLAISKALYRY

-416 RENGKILRNNNQ
+416 RENGKILRNNKQ

-557 KNMTNNKGT
+557 KNMTKNGGT
-566 TKSVTVK
+566 AKSVTVK

-585 GTTTAQ
+585 GSTIAQ

>member
-1 MIQSRLI
+1 MNNFCKLI

-21 QFLLFFVVALVVCCS
+21 QFLLFFAVALVVCCTF
-36 LTEVASASAIKTV
+36 TEVASASAIKSV

-95 SKVPLSSQS
+95 SNVPLSSQS
-104 CVKAVQRRIE
+104 CVRGVQRRIE
-114 KNDVRYLFSLNG
+114 KNDVRYLFSLNR
-126 CAVPKTFVLAPKG
+126 CAVPKIFVLAPKG

-146 VIDFENGDSSG
+146 VIDFENSSEATFS
-157 ANSASS
+157 ANA
-163 SSSNSTSK
+163 TVK
-171 NSSSNLSNAST
+171 NT
-182 TKIVTKTD
+182 VTKTASN
-190 GTVIKDTVVSSTKTV
+190 GTVIKDTVVSTSKTV
-205 NGKLDTSVPLS
+205 NGKLDTTVPLS
-216 TYERDLFIKYSTV
+216 TYERDLFIKYTTV

-238 TANAQKYQQELTKL
+238 TANAAKYQQELAKL

-261 QKTAEQG
+261 QKTSEQG

-276 NTKTNTKSKIQSQ
+276 NTKTNTKTKIQSH

-309 VSRPF
+309 VSHPF

-337 KNVTLAISKALYSY
+337 KNVTLAISKALYRY

-416 RENGKILRNNNQ
+416 RENGKILRNNKQ

-557 KNMTNNKGT
+557 KNMTKNGGT
-566 TKSVTVK
+566 AKSVTVK

-585 GTTTAQ
+585 GTTIAQ

>member
-1 MIQSRLI
+1 M
-8 QSKSIQ
+8 
-14 KIRTICR
+14 
-21 QFLLFFVVALVVCCS
+21 VCCTF
-36 LTEVASASAIKTV
+36 TEVASASAIKSV

-95 SKVPLSSQS
+95 SNVPLSSQS
-104 CVKAVQRRIE
+104 CVRGVQRRIE
-114 KNDVRYLFSLNG
+114 KNDVRYLFSLNR
-126 CAVPKTFVLAPKG
+126 CAVPKIFVLAPKG

-146 VIDFENGDSSG
+146 VIDFENSSEATFS
-157 ANSASS
+157 ANA
-163 SSSNSTSK
+163 TVK
-171 NSSSNLSNAST
+171 NT
-182 TKIVTKTD
+182 VTKTASN
-190 GTVIKDTVVSSTKTV
+190 GTVIKDTVVSTSKTV
-205 NGKLDTSVPLS
+205 NGKLDTTVPLS
-216 TYERDLFIKYSTV
+216 TYERDLFIKYTTV

-238 TANAQKYQQELTKL
+238 TANAAKYQQELAKL

-276 NTKTNTKSKIQSQ
+276 NTKTNTKTKIQSH

-416 RENGKILRNNNQ
+416 RENGKILRNNKQ

-557 KNMTNNKGT
+557 KNMTKNGGT
-566 TKSVTVK
+566 AKSVTVK

-585 GTTTAQ
+585 GTTIAQ

>member
-1 MIQSRLI
+1 M
-8 QSKSIQ
+8 
-14 KIRTICR
+14 
-21 QFLLFFVVALVVCCS
+21 VCCTF
-36 LTEVASASAIKTV
+36 TEVASASAIKSV

-95 SKVPLSSQS
+95 SNVPLSSQS
-104 CVKAVQRRIE
+104 CVRGVQRRIE
-114 KNDVRYLFSLNG
+114 KNDVRYLFSLNR
-126 CAVPKTFVLAPKG
+126 CAVPKIFVLAPKG
-139 GNNDYRL
+139 GNNNYRL
-146 VIDFENGDSSG
+146 VIDFENSSEATFS
-157 ANSASS
+157 ANA
-163 SSSNSTSK
+163 TVK
-171 NSSSNLSNAST
+171 NT
-182 TKIVTKTD
+182 VTKTASN
-190 GTVIKDTVVSSTKTV
+190 GTVIKDTVVSTSKTV
-205 NGKLDTSVPLS
+205 NGKLDTTVPLS
-216 TYERDLFIKYSTV
+216 TYERDLFIKYTTV

-238 TANAQKYQQELTKL
+238 TANATKYQKELAKL

-261 QKTAEQG
+261 QKTSEQG

-276 NTKTNTKSKIQSQ
+276 NTKTNTKTKIQSH

-416 RENGKILRNNNQ
+416 RENGKILRNNKQ
-428 KKLIG
+428 KRLIG

-557 KNMTNNKGT
+557 KNMTKNGGT
-566 TKSVTVK
+566 AKSVTVK

-585 GTTTAQ
+585 GTTIAQ

>member
-1 MIQSRLI
+1 M
-8 QSKSIQ
+8 
-14 KIRTICR
+14 
-21 QFLLFFVVALVVCCS
+21 VCCTF
-36 LTEVASASAIKTV
+36 TEVASASAIKSV

-95 SKVPLSSQS
+95 SNVPLSSQS
-104 CVKAVQRRIE
+104 CVRGVQRRIE
-114 KNDVRYLFSLNG
+114 KNDVRYLFSLNR
-126 CAVPKTFVLAPKG
+126 CAVPKIFVLAPKG

-146 VIDFENGDSSG
+146 AIDFENSSEATFS
-157 ANSASS
+157 ANA
-163 SSSNSTSK
+163 TVK
-171 NSSSNLSNAST
+171 NT
-182 TKIVTKTD
+182 VTKTASN
-190 GTVIKDTVVSSTKTV
+190 GTVIKDTVVSTSKTV
-205 NGKLDTSVPLS
+205 NGKLDTTVPLS
-216 TYERDLFIKYSTV
+216 TYERDLFIKYTTV

-238 TANAQKYQQELTKL
+238 TANAAKYQQELAKL

-261 QKTAEQG
+261 QKTSEQG

-276 NTKTNTKSKIQSQ
+276 NTKTNTKTKIQSH

-416 RENGKILRNNNQ
+416 RENGKILRNNKQ

-557 KNMTNNKGT
+557 KNMTKNGGT
-566 TKSVTVK
+566 AKSVTVK

-585 GTTTAQ
+585 GTTIAQ

>member
-1 MIQSRLI
+1 M
-8 QSKSIQ
+8 
-14 KIRTICR
+14 
-21 QFLLFFVVALVVCCS
+21 VCCTF
-36 LTEVASASAIKTV
+36 TEVASASAIKSV

-95 SKVPLSSQS
+95 SNVPLSSQS
-104 CVKAVQRRIE
+104 CVRGVQRRIE
-114 KNDVRYLFSLNG
+114 KNDVRYLFSLNR
-126 CAVPKTFVLAPKG
+126 CAVPKIFVLAPKG

-146 VIDFENGDSSG
+146 VIDFENSSEATFS
-157 ANSASS
+157 ANA
-163 SSSNSTSK
+163 TVK
-171 NSSSNLSNAST
+171 NT
-182 TKIVTKTD
+182 VTKTASN
-190 GTVIKDTVVSSTKTV
+190 GTVIKDTVVSTSKTV
-205 NGKLDTSVPLS
+205 NGKLDTTVPLS
-216 TYERDLFIKYSTV
+216 TYERDLFIKYTTV

-238 TANAQKYQQELTKL
+238 TANAAKYQQELAKL

-261 QKTAEQG
+261 QKTSEQG

-276 NTKTNTKSKIQSQ
+276 NTKTNTKTKIQSH

-314 IIAIDAGHG
+314 IIVIDAGHG

-416 RENGKILRNNNQ
+416 RENGKILRNNKQ

-557 KNMTNNKGT
+557 KNMTKNGGT
-566 TKSVTVK
+566 AKSVTVK

-585 GTTTAQ
+585 GTTIAQ

>member
-1 MIQSRLI
+1 MNNFCKLI

-21 QFLLFFVVALVVCCS
+21 QFLLFFAVALVVCCTF
-36 LTEVASASAIKTV
+36 TEVASASAIKSV

-95 SKVPLSSQS
+95 SNVPLSSQS
-104 CVKAVQRRIE
+104 CVRGVQRRIE
-114 KNDVRYLFSLNG
+114 KNDVRYLFSLNR
-126 CAVPKTFVLAPKG
+126 CAVPKIFVLAPKG
-139 GNNDYRL
+139 GNNNYRL
-146 VIDFENGDSSG
+146 VIDFENSSEATFS
-157 ANSASS
+157 ANA
-163 SSSNSTSK
+163 TVK
-171 NSSSNLSNAST
+171 NT
-182 TKIVTKTD
+182 VTKTASN
-190 GTVIKDTVVSSTKTV
+190 GTVIKDTVVSTSKTV
-205 NGKLDTSVPLS
+205 NGKLDTTVPLS
-216 TYERDLFIKYSTV
+216 TYERDLFIKYTTV

-238 TANAQKYQQELTKL
+238 TANAAKYQQELAKL

-261 QKTAEQG
+261 QKTSEQG

-276 NTKTNTKSKIQSQ
+276 NTKTNTKTKIQSH

-416 RENGKILRNNNQ
+416 RENGKILRNNKQ

-557 KNMTNNKGT
+557 KNMTKNGGT
-566 TKSVTVK
+566 AKSVTVK

-585 GTTTAQ
+585 GTTIAQ

>member
-1 MIQSRLI
+1 MNNFCKLI

-21 QFLLFFVVALVVCCS
+21 QFLLFFAVALVVCCTF
-36 LTEVASASAIKTV
+36 TEVASASAIKSV

-95 SKVPLSSQS
+95 SNVPLSSQS
-104 CVKAVQRRIE
+104 CVRGVQRRIE
-114 KNDVRYLFSLNG
+114 KNDVRYLFSLNR
-126 CAVPKTFVLAPKG
+126 CAVPKIFVLAPKG

-146 VIDFENGDSSG
+146 VIDFENSSEATFS
-157 ANSASS
+157 ANA
-163 SSSNSTSK
+163 TVK
-171 NSSSNLSNAST
+171 NT
-182 TKIVTKTD
+182 VTKTASN
-190 GTVIKDTVVSSTKTV
+190 GTVIKDTVVSTSKTV
-205 NGKLDTSVPLS
+205 NGKLDTTVPLS
-216 TYERDLFIKYSTV
+216 TYERDLFIKYTTV

-238 TANAQKYQQELTKL
+238 TANAAKYQQELAKL

-276 NTKTNTKSKIQSQ
+276 NTKTNTKTKIQSH

-416 RENGKILRNNNQ
+416 RENGKILRNNKQ

-557 KNMTNNKGT
+557 KNMTKNGGT
-566 TKSVTVK
+566 AKSVTVK

-585 GTTTAQ
+585 GTTIAQ

>member
-1 MIQSRLI
+1 MNNYCKLI

-21 QFLLFFVVALVVCCS
+21 QFLLFFAVALVVCCTF
-36 LTEVASASAIKTV
+36 TEVASASAIKSV

-95 SKVPLSSQS
+95 SNVPLSSQS
-104 CVKAVQRRIE
+104 CVRGVQRRIE
-114 KNDVRYLFSLNG
+114 KNDVRYLFSLNR
-126 CAVPKTFVLAPKG
+126 CAVPKIFVLAPKG

-146 VIDFENGDSSG
+146 VIDFENSSEATFS
-157 ANSASS
+157 ANA
-163 SSSNSTSK
+163 TVK
-171 NSSSNLSNAST
+171 NT
-182 TKIVTKTD
+182 VTKTASN
-190 GTVIKDTVVSSTKTV
+190 GTVIKDTVVSTSKTV
-205 NGKLDTSVPLS
+205 NGKLDTTVPLS
-216 TYERDLFIKYSTV
+216 TYERDLFIKYTTV

-238 TANAQKYQQELTKL
+238 TANAAKYQQELAKL

-261 QKTAEQG
+261 QKTSEQG

-276 NTKTNTKSKIQSQ
+276 NTKTNTKTKIQSH

-416 RENGKILRNNNQ
+416 RENGKILRNNKQ

-557 KNMTNNKGT
+557 KNMTKNGGT
-566 TKSVTVK
+566 AKSVTVK

-585 GTTTAQ
+585 GTTIAQ

>member
-1 MIQSRLI
+1 M
-8 QSKSIQ
+8 
-14 KIRTICR
+14 
-21 QFLLFFVVALVVCCS
+21 VCCTF
-36 LTEVASASAIKTV
+36 TEVASASAIKSV

-60 VLDLDSKPNYATSL
+60 VLDLDSKPSYATSL

-95 SKVPLSSQS
+95 SNVPLSSQS
-104 CVKAVQRRIE
+104 CVRGVQRRIE
-114 KNDVRYLFSLNG
+114 KNDVRYQFSLNR

-146 VIDFENGDSSG
+146 VIDFENISEATFS
-157 ANSASS
+157 ANA
-163 SSSNSTSK
+163 TVK
-171 NSSSNLSNAST
+171 NT
-182 TKIVTKTD
+182 VTKTASN
-190 GTVIKDTVVSSTKTV
+190 GTVIKDTVVSTSKTV
-205 NGKLDTSVPLS
+205 NGKLDTTVPLS
-216 TYERDLFIKYSTV
+216 TYERDLFIKYTTV
-229 SKDGFRSMS
+229 SRDGFRSMS
-238 TANAQKYQQELTKL
+238 TANAAKYQQELAKL

-261 QKTAEQG
+261 QKIAEHG
-268 RVKTTITK
+268 RVKSTITK
-276 NTKTNTKSKIQSQ
+276 NTKTNTKTKIQSH

-337 KNVTLAISKALYSY
+337 KNVTLAISKALYRY

-416 RENGKILRNNNQ
+416 RENGKILRNNKQ

-557 KNMTNNKGT
+557 KNMTKNGGT
-566 TKSVTVK
+566 AKSVTVK

-585 GTTTAQ
+585 GSTIAQ

>member
-1 MIQSRLI
+1 MKHLLNNFCKLI

-21 QFLLFFVVALVVCCS
+21 QFLLFFAVALVVCCTF
-36 LTEVASASAIKTV
+36 TEVASASAIKSV

-95 SKVPLSSQS
+95 SNVPLSSQS
-104 CVKAVQRRIE
+104 CVRGVQRRIE
-114 KNDVRYLFSLNG
+114 KNDVRYLFSLNR
-126 CAVPKTFVLAPKG
+126 CAVPKIFVLAPKG

-146 VIDFENGDSSG
+146 VIDFENSSEATFS
-157 ANSASS
+157 ANA
-163 SSSNSTSK
+163 TVK
-171 NSSSNLSNAST
+171 NT
-182 TKIVTKTD
+182 VTKTASN
-190 GTVIKDTVVSSTKTV
+190 GTVIKDTVVSTSKTV
-205 NGKLDTSVPLS
+205 NGKLDTTVPLS
-216 TYERDLFIKYSTV
+216 TYERDLFIKYTTV

-238 TANAQKYQQELTKL
+238 TANAAKYQQELAKL

-261 QKTAEQG
+261 QKTSEQG

-276 NTKTNTKSKIQSQ
+276 NTKTNTKTKIQSH

-416 RENGKILRNNNQ
+416 RENGKILRNNKQ

-557 KNMTNNKGT
+557 KNMTKNGGT
-566 TKSVTVK
+566 AKSVTVK

-585 GTTTAQ
+585 GITIAQ

>member
-1 MIQSRLI
+1 M
-8 QSKSIQ
+8 
-14 KIRTICR
+14 
-21 QFLLFFVVALVVCCS
+21 ACCTF
-36 LTEVASASAIKTV
+36 TEVASASAIKSV

-95 SKVPLSSQS
+95 SNVPLSSQS
-104 CVKAVQRRIE
+104 CVRGVQRRIE
-114 KNDVRYLFSLNG
+114 KNDVRYLFSLNR
-126 CAVPKTFVLAPKG
+126 CAVPKIFVLAPKG

-146 VIDFENGDSSG
+146 VIDFENSSEATFS
-157 ANSASS
+157 ANA
-163 SSSNSTSK
+163 TVK
-171 NSSSNLSNAST
+171 NT
-182 TKIVTKTD
+182 VTKTD
-190 GTVIKDTVVSSTKTV
+190 SNGTVIKDTVVSTSKTV
-205 NGKLDTSVPLS
+205 NGKLDTTVPLS
-216 TYERDLFIKYSTV
+216 TYERDLFIKYTTV

-238 TANAQKYQQELTKL
+238 TANAAKYQQELAKL

-261 QKTAEQG
+261 QKIAEQG
-268 RVKTTITK
+268 RVKSTITK
-276 NTKTNTKSKIQSQ
+276 NTKTNNKTKIQSH

-337 KNVTLAISKALYSY
+337 KNVTLAISKALYRY

-416 RENGKILRNNNQ
+416 RENGKILRNNKQ

-557 KNMTNNKGT
+557 KNMTKNGGT
-566 TKSVTVK
+566 AKSVTVK

-585 GTTTAQ
+585 GTTIAQ

>member
-1 MIQSRLI
+1 M
-8 QSKSIQ
+8 
-14 KIRTICR
+14 
-21 QFLLFFVVALVVCCS
+21 VCCTF
-36 LTEVASASAIKTV
+36 TEVASASAIKSV

-95 SKVPLSSQS
+95 SNVPLSSQS
-104 CVKAVQRRIE
+104 CVRGVQRRIE
-114 KNDVRYLFSLNG
+114 KNDVRYLFSLNR
-126 CAVPKTFVLAPKG
+126 CAVPKIFVLAPKG

-146 VIDFENGDSSG
+146 VIDFENSSEATFS
-157 ANSASS
+157 ANA
-163 SSSNSTSK
+163 TVK
-171 NSSSNLSNAST
+171 NT
-182 TKIVTKTD
+182 VTKTASN
-190 GTVIKDTVVSSTKTV
+190 GTVIKDTVVSTSKTV
-205 NGKLDTSVPLS
+205 NGKLDTTVPLS
-216 TYERDLFIKYSTV
+216 TYERDLFIKYTTV
-229 SKDGFRSMS
+229 SRDGFRSMS
-238 TANAQKYQQELTKL
+238 TANAAKYQQELAKL

-261 QKTAEQG
+261 QKIAEQG
-268 RVKTTITK
+268 RVKSTITK
-276 NTKTNTKSKIQSQ
+276 NTKTNTKTKIQSH

-337 KNVTLAISKALYSY
+337 KNVTLAISKALYRY

-416 RENGKILRNNNQ
+416 RENGKILRNNKQ

-557 KNMTNNKGT
+557 KNMTKNGGT
-566 TKSVTVK
+566 AKSLTVK

-585 GTTTAQ
+585 GTTIAQ